1 VDLLKFE
8 YGMSM
13 EEIRK
18 FTRRELSELIE
29 AMVSRKQGYQET
41 SETGK
46 IEQTDEIRDKILKA
60 RKNRL
65 RTKVNGG
72 N

>member
-1 VDLLKFE
+1 
-8 YGMSM
+8 MSM

-18 FTRRELSELIE
+18 FTRRELSDLIE

-41 SETGK
+41 AETGK